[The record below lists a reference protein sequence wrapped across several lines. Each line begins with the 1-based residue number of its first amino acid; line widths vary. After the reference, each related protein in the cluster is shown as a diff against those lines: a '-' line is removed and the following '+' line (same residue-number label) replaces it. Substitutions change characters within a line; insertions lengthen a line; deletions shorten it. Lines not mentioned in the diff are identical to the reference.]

1 MLKPL
6 KLQNTYFIDFQK
18 FPEPDL
24 PVLMEVV
31 GVRVQANWR
40 AVGSGLGLKD
50 YQLDTI
56 QQNHQRS
63 VHFVQD
69 CMSDVFSRWRD
80 TQSSEYSWR
89 NLVKV
94 LMVGNEGLLPEI
106 YAELSA
112 KYK

>member
-1 MLKPL
+1 M
-6 KLQNTYFIDFQK
+6 NTFYLIDFEQ

-31 GVRVQANWR
+31 GVRMQANWR
-40 AVGSGLGLKD
+40 AVGRGLGLKN

-56 QQNHQRS
+56 QQNHQHS

-69 CMSDVFSRWRD
+69 CVSDVFSRWRD

-89 NLVKV
+89 NLAKV
-94 LMVGNEGLLPEI
+94 LMVGSEGLLPEI
-106 YAELSA
+106 HTELSA